1 MTGVSISHLHGL
13 YAATDDPWNFAGSP
27 YEQEKFRATRRALSR
42 TRYAAAFELGCGN
55 GHLARHLAGAVAHYT
70 GMDAVNTALEAARK
84 TLPAGTFVNGYY
96 PCDLPEDSFDLVVL
110 SEILYFL
117 DHATLRTL
125 AADIAA
131 RWPAAEIICVTYL
144 GPSGNALQ
152 GDEALSAFIPALQ
165 THRFTQV
172 ARAEGYRIDR
182 GLPSRGQ
189 IAQRPPE
196 SPPENPPR
204 R

>member
-1 MTGVSISHLHGL
+1 MTGVSISHLHAL
-13 YAATDDPWNFAGSP
+13 YAATDDPWNFASSP

-42 TRYAAAFELGCGN
+42 ARYAAAFELGCGN
-55 GHLARHLAGAVAHYT
+55 GQLAHHLADAVAHYT
-70 GMDAVNTALEAARK
+70 GMDAVDTALKAARR
-84 TLPAGTFVNGYY
+84 TLPAGTFVKGYY

-131 RWPAAEIICVTYL
+131 RWPVAEIICVTYL

-172 ARAEGYRIDR
+172 ARTGGYRIDR
-182 GLPSRGQ
+182 GLPRCDH
-189 IAQRPPE
+189 IAQSPPE
-196 SPPENPPR
+196 SAPR